1 MIVIGVTGGIGTG
14 KSYVSGYLQ
23 EWGAALINADKVG
36 HEALKKGTKV
46 HADIVAAWGPSLL
59 TPEGEIDRKK
69 LGSIVFGNP
78 QALARLNGIIHPQM
92 AQMMAQEIDR
102 LRQQGVETVVLEAA
116 ILIEA
121 NWQGLVDEVWMTIA
135 PEEAVIKRL
144 AGRDGFA
151 AEQVRARI
159 RSQMPAEER
168 AKHATVIINTDCEI
182 PATKAEVRKLW
193 ERLKGHGPA
202 RN

>member
-23 EWGAALINADKVG
+23 EWGATLINADKVG

-46 HADIVAAWGPSLL
+46 HADIVAAWGPGLL

-78 QALARLNGIIHPQM
+78 QALARLNSIIHPQM

-102 LRQQGVETVVLEAA
+102 LRQQGVEMVVLEAA

-121 NWQGLVDEVWMTIA
+121 NWQGLVDEVWMTTA
-135 PEEAVIKRL
+135 PEEAVIQRL

-159 RSQMPAEER
+159 RSQMPTEER
-168 AKHATVIINTDCEI
+168 AKHATIIINTDCDI

-193 ERLKGHGPA
+193 ERLKGRGSVK
-202 RN
+202 N

>member
-23 EWGAALINADKVG
+23 EWGATLINADKVG

-46 HADIVAAWGPSLL
+46 HADIVAAWGPGLL

-102 LRQQGVETVVLEAA
+102 LRQQGVEMVVLEAA

-121 NWQGLVDEVWMTIA
+121 NWQGLVDEVWMTTA
-135 PEEAVIKRL
+135 PEEAVIQRL
-144 AGRDGFA
+144 AGRDGLA

-168 AKHATVIINTDCEI
+168 AKHATVVINTDCAI

-193 ERLKGHGPA
+193 ERLKGRGPA